1 MSHRSI
7 LLIGGPDSGKS
18 NYVGRLW
25 IALKERQGRLQRIG
39 MPSNI
44 EYVDSICEQLLKGE
58 FSGRTDRSSDRREF
72 TAELKDGD
80 QGTPFHL
87 VVPDFSGEL
96 WQEAVRDSELPQE
109 WLDELEKACGA
120 LVFVRVHSS
129 SNVQP
134 INWVVARGQLAGK
147 YGGQNN
153 ETEIPTQVVL
163 CELLRLLQQRL
174 SGSGKKPR
182 VAVMV
187 TAWDLVDEATRSA
200 GPQAYLMTQFP
211 LFAGAIE
218 GCEALDMSVY
228 GVSIVGG
235 DLSEPDFQ
243 RECLEA
249 ELSEMGSVHRMVG
262 GRWEKSPDVTLP
274 VAWVIGEQD

>member
-1 MSHRSI
+1 MSHRSV

-25 IALKERQGRLQRIG
+25 IALKERRGRLQRIG

-58 FSGRTDRSSDRREF
+58 FSGRTDRSSERREF
-72 TAELKDGD
+72 TAQLKDGD
-80 QGTPFHL
+80 HGCPFHL

-96 WQEAVRDSELPQE
+96 WHEAVRDSELPQE
-109 WLDELEKACGA
+109 WLEEIEKACGA
-120 LVFVRVHSS
+120 LLFVRVHSP

-134 INWVVARGQLAGK
+134 VDWIVAPGQLAGK

-174 SGSGKKPR
+174 SRPSKKPR

-187 TAWDLVDEATRSA
+187 TAWDLLDEVTRAA
-200 GPQAYLMTQFP
+200 GPLAYLTAQFP

-218 GCEALDMSVY
+218 GCESLELSIY

-235 DLSEPDFQ
+235 DLGEPNFQ
-243 RECLEA
+243 QKCLESD
-249 ELSEMGSVHRMVG
+249 LSEMGHIQRMVEG
-262 GRWEKSPDVTLP
+262 SWDGSSDLTLP
-274 VAWVIGEQD
+274 VAWVVGEQD